1 MQDKKAE
8 KPPRCFKGNCL
19 SQQDTE
25 AESQVALR
33 LNWECSSRKCSLFL
47 CALANLECKGCH
59 GNIPLFFFV
68 RSVTWDPCT
77 FWKPL
82 LIVPMLHS
90 VWGLCW
96 YLERWGTAS
105 LGIKGVRV
113 HFPFSP
119 KETAF
124 LIITCIFWVCVCG
137 GVVSALAARMNQPAF
152 VNPSVSP
159 QLGSRG
165 HWCLSLLAGGQSKG
179 WALPSQFLQKS
190 PPAGATWH
198 PLGMGDQDLLEPS
211 AISFIATMMGTLTGM
226 GPWHKIC
233 VNGAGSWLP
242 DKEAFLIP
250 KTKLSQKSNQGASHR
265 EKL

>member
-8 KPPRCFKGNCL
+8 KPPRFFKGNCL
-19 SQQDTE
+19 SQQDTD

-47 CALANLECKGCH
+47 CALANSGW
-59 GNIPLFFFV
+59 NARVAMVISLFSFV

-124 LIITCIFWVCVCG
+124 LIITCIFWG
-137 GVVSALAARMNQPAF
+137 G
-152 VNPSVSP
+152 
-159 QLGSRG
+159 GY
-165 HWCLSLLAGGQSKG
+165 LL
-179 WALPSQFLQKS
+179 LQ
-190 PPAGATWH
+190 
-198 PLGMGDQDLLEPS
+198 QE
-211 AISFIATMMGTLTGM
+211 
-226 GPWHKIC
+226 
-233 VNGAGSWLP
+233 
-242 DKEAFLIP
+242 
-250 KTKLSQKSNQGASHR
+250 
-265 EKL
+265 